1 MTGKLPR
8 GVEGKSGRGNATVS
22 CWVGRYLELSGI
34 ETLPRAVW
42 DMVGRRRYLEL
53 FGV

>member
-1 MTGKLPR
+1 MTGKLPK
-8 GVEGKSGRGNATVS
+8 GVEGESGRGNATVS
-22 CWVGRYLELSGI
+22 CWVGRYLELYGL

-42 DMVGRRRYLEL
+42 GMVGRRRYLEL